1 MAKVIFDFDI
11 DGALQADPYLD
22 SYTINYM
29 FEQTKASIGKGLD
42 RKLDGIICA
51 EHGAEPTVTI
61 TGRYSGDAEKMDIDY
76 HVDTCCKLFMVQ
88 VVKRLNN
95 VN

>member
-22 SYTINYM
+22 QYTVNYL
-29 FEQTKASIGKGLD
+29 FEQTKQSIGKGLA
-42 RKLDGIICA
+42 RKLDGITCD
-51 EHGAEPTVTI
+51 EHGTEPTITI
-61 TGRYSGDAEKMDIDY
+61 TGRYSGSAEQMDIDY
-76 HVDTCCKLFMVQ
+76 HIDTCCQLFMVR
-88 VVKRLNN
+88 VVKMLNN

>member
-22 SYTINYM
+22 SYTINYL
-29 FEQTKASIGKGLD
+29 FEQTKESLGKGLA
-42 RKLDGIICA
+42 RKLEGVSCA
-51 EHGAEPTVTI
+51 DHDKEPTITI
-61 TGRYSGDAEKMDIDY
+61 TGRYSGNAEQMDIDY
-76 HVDTCCKLFMVQ
+76 HIDTCCQLFLVR
-88 VVKRLNN
+88 VVKLLNN